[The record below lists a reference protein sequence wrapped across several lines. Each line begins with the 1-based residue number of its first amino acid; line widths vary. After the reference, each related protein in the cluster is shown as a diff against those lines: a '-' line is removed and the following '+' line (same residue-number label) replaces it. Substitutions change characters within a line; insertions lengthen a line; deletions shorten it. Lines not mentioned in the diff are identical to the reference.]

1 MRFAL
6 DLLLITAGLACGHLL
21 TARATRH
28 ALLQSRLQ
36 GIEDGRSESAWE
48 TQGLRLRVQRLEGQL
63 RRIGVTQ
70 SNGVRR

>member
-28 ALLQSRLQ
+28 ALLRARLQ
-36 GIEDGRSESAWE
+36 GLEDGRSESAWE

-63 RRIGVTQ
+63 RRIDPTFAKGA
-70 SNGVRR
+70 GR